1 MIIMPNKKLYIL
13 VTLITYMILGPLA
26 PWAPAVAPPAPPLEP
41 APLVY
46 GPTATGLRDKKGAT
60 DRVKCIAHIMGYS
73 PIKNNGTNMSV
84 KVK

>member
-41 APLVY
+41 ALHWCLGVS
-46 GPTATGLRDKKGAT
+46 GMLR
-60 DRVKCIAHIMGYS
+60 S
-73 PIKNNGTNMSV
+73 
-84 KVK
+84 